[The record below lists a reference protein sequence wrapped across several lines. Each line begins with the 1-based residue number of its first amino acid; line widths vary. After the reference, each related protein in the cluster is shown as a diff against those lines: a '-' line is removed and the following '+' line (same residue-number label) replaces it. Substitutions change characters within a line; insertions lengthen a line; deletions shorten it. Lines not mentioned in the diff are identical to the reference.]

1 MNRRKFLGVCAGAA
15 VAVPVLAKSEVLAKS
30 DTEWAEGY
38 IKGVKAHKTN
48 HYRRVVEGIWFTETY
63 RGEEMQFERWYD
75 SFGKDNLIYSVRS
88 RFVNPKTGLKT
99 VFAIGKMQTRE
110 MFEDGDDM
118 SPYIEN
124 LRYAMKLTIDIIK
137 AGRVLPNDARALFP
151 APIKPEGSPVMLI

>member
-1 MNRRKFLGVCAGAA
+1 MDRRKFIGACAGVAA
-15 VAVPVLAKSEVLAKS
+15 TGVAISSTDRFCGPDIEFQP
-30 DTEWAEGY
+30 
-38 IKGVKAHKTN
+38 
-48 HYRRVVEGIWFTETY
+48 VVEGTWFTETY
-63 RGEEMQFERWYD
+63 RGEKMQFERRYD

-110 MFEDGDDM
+110 MLEDGDDM
-118 SPYIEN
+118 RPYIEN
-124 LRYAMKLTIDIIK
+124 LRYAMKQTIDIIK